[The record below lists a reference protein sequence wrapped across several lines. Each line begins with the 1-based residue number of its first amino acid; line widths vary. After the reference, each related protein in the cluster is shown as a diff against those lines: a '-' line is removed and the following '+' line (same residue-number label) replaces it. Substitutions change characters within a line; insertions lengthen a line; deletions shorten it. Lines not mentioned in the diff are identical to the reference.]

1 MPDYADTKSANIL
14 VTASLAKEVGNS
26 GVTVN
31 TVSPGPIVTPG
42 AKTLLRQLA
51 QQQGWGDDWAETA
64 RHLVLERPRI
74 GLVAATNHQSPITNH
89 QSPSGRPTASRV
101 AGVNHNWLI

>member
-89 QSPSGRPTASRV
+89 PLDAPLLPELPASITI
-101 AGVNHNWLI
+101 G